1 MGARLKQLDFDNQ
14 LFVALAVAG
23 NKPTG
28 IANYAVNVAQNLPVT
43 GATFFRPRKLS
54 PAHFQERLTDNRW
67 LEIPADYSAEAG
79 KKGHFGRLV
88 WTQFRLSQ
96 FCKKARAH
104 AKPSGLI
111 FSPAPEAP
119 LGVGCRSVVMVHDLI
134 PLRFPNWRS
143 PLTLYAKFY
152 VPQVLREAEHIVC
165 NSQATADEI
174 IEFFGIP
181 ARKITPIPLAY
192 DAAYFRC
199 LNRPPQN
206 YFVVLGRPDP
216 HKNMGRILDAF
227 AQIAAKTNDAELWF
241 VGPEDPRRTPGLQA
255 QATALGVG
263 AQVKFVGY
271 AAYADLPEI
280 LGGAIA
286 LVFPSL
292 WEGFGLPV
300 LEAMACGTPVI
311 TSNRSAL
318 PEVAGDAALLI
329 DPERVDELAEAMGA
343 IATDTAL
350 RETLRQAGLARV
362 QHFSWQKTAYQTA
375 ELLYQITF

>member
-1 MGARLKQLDFDNQ
+1 MKQFNFDNQ
-14 LFVALAVAG
+14 LFFSLAVAG

-28 IANYAVNVAQNLPVT
+28 IANYAVNLAQNLPIT
-43 GATFFRPRKLS
+43 GATFFRPQKLS
-54 PAHFQERLTDNRW
+54 PECFHDRLTSNHW

-96 FCKKARAH
+96 FCNKARTQ

-152 VPQVLREAEHIVC
+152 VPQVLREAQHIVC

-174 IEFFGIP
+174 VEFFGIP

-192 DAAYFRC
+192 DAEHFRW
-199 LNRPPQN
+199 LNHPQQN

-216 HKNMGRILDAF
+216 HKNMERILDAF
-227 AQIAAKTNDAELWF
+227 AQISPKTDDTELWF
-241 VGPEDPRRTPGLQA
+241 VGPEDPRRTPELREKA
-255 QATALGVG
+255 LALGV
-263 AQVKFVGY
+263 AERVKFMGY

-311 TSNRSAL
+311 TSNQSAL

-329 DPERVDELAEAMGA
+329 DPENVEELAEAMGA
-343 IATDTAL
+343 IATDTTL
-350 RETLRQAGLARV
+350 RENLRQAGLERV

-375 ELLYQITF
+375 ELLHHVAF

>member
-1 MGARLKQLDFDNQ
+1 LKRFNFEDQL
-14 LFVALAVAG
+14 LISLAVAG
-23 NKPTG
+23 TKPTG
-28 IANYAVNVAQNLPVT
+28 IANYAINLAQNLPVT
-43 GATFFRPRKLS
+43 GATFFHPRKLS
-54 PAHFQERLTDNRW
+54 STFFEDNLAQNRW

-88 WTQFRLSQ
+88 WTQFQLPKFYKASKASLPRS
-96 FCKKARAH
+96 KKL
-104 AKPSGLI
+104 GLI

-119 LGVGCRSVVMVHDLI
+119 IGVGCRSVVMVHDLI

-152 VPQVLREAEHIVC
+152 VPQVLREAQHVVC

-174 IEFFGIP
+174 IEFFGIS
-181 ARKITPIPLAY
+181 AQKITPIPLAY
-192 DAAYFRC
+192 DDQHFRF
-199 LNRPPQN
+199 LNRPTQN

-216 HKNMGRILDAF
+216 HKNMVRVLNAF
-227 AQIAAKTNDAELWF
+227 AQFSQENKDTEIWF
-241 VGPEDPRRTPGLQA
+241 VGPEDPRRTPGLRA
-255 QATALGVG
+255 QAAELGV
-263 AQVKFVGY
+263 AERVKFVGY

-286 LVFPSL
+286 LIFPSL

-329 DPERVDELAEAMGA
+329 DPESSEALVEGMGA
-343 IATDTAL
+343 IATDNTL
-350 RETLRQAGLARV
+350 RENLRQAGLTRV
-362 QHFSWQKTAYQTA
+362 QQFSWQKTAEQTA
-375 ELLYQITF
+375 ELLYQVAF